1 MQHPIQRKHMKKSII
16 AGAAFMAL
24 AIPSVASA
32 DTPDGTYTIA
42 PKASTNASA
51 VGMQSS
57 QIKQNGQFVSGKWT
71 GLDGWQDQKGDR
83 SDIVQAT
90 LGH

>member
-1 MQHPIQRKHMKKSII
+1 MKRII
-16 AGAAFMAL
+16 TVAVTTAALIVPA
-24 AIPSVASA
+24 AASA

-42 PKASTNASA
+42 PKASTDASA

-57 QIKQNGQFVSGKWT
+57 QITQNGQFVSGKWT
-71 GLDGWQDQKGDR
+71 GLDGWQNQRGDR
-83 SDIVQAT
+83 GAIVQAA